1 MMGQAL
7 GRRLDRLS
15 EGRFGAVVVAP
26 GLLLVAAVVVP
37 PVLAALGLSL
47 FRIELTRDDITPFV
61 GLRNYAT
68 RMPADA
74 EFLGTLP
81 LTVGFAVLVTLIA
94 VPLALAAALLIARSG
109 VRTAAALWLFLV
121 VPWAVAPIASGL
133 FWRLQFGTRAGFAY
147 QAIHVLGLPSLA
159 LDTPQGSLVA
169 IAVAV
174 IWRAIPLLGILF
186 LGALRAV
193 PRDLGRAARM
203 DGASTWQAFR
213 HITLP
218 VIAPAVVA
226 ASVIQL
232 VLTVQVFDVQFAL
245 AAPAPPRGSELAG
258 FYVYSTVIGDV
269 SLGYGAA
276 LAVVLGLVA
285 ALLAGILVVASR
297 LRIPGSRIR
306 PGSAT
311 SATPAT
317 PATPAASP
325 ARPNAMPHRPPQVRR
340 RRWGSRVRRVVT
352 LVATV
357 GLVVW
362 LVGPVVWIVV
372 ASTQPESRLAGGLPR
387 IGLPLNLEAYSAL
400 LLSTEWRGAFVNSV
414 TITTLATVLALVIAT
429 GTAYPLARYRL
440 RGGRTLTAALL
451 GVQLIPPIALAIP
464 ALMVFKTFGLRNTVP
479 GLVLVHAAF
488 WTPVLVWLLL
498 SAFRSIP
505 PEIERAA
512 RIDGASRLGAIWRIV
527 VPVAAPAVA
536 AAAAI
541 VFIGIWNDF
550 ILAVLIGGRDTS
562 TLPRWLGESATPLVH
577 VLAARIVLTVA
588 PCVLLLV
595 LFRRRIAA
603 LL

>member
-1 MMGQAL
+1 MMAQAL

-26 GLLLVAAVVVP
+26 GLLLVAVFVVP

-68 RMPADA
+68 RMPGDA
-74 EFLGTLP
+74 EFLGALP
-81 LTVGFAVLVTLIA
+81 LTVVFAVLVTLVA
-94 VPLALAAALLIARSG
+94 VPVALGAAILIARSG
-109 VRTAAALWLFLV
+109 VRTATALWLFLV

-133 FWRLQFGTRAGFAY
+133 FWRLQFGTRSGFAY
-147 QAIHVLGLPSLA
+147 QAIHALGLPSLA
-159 LDTPQGSLVA
+159 LETPQGSLLA
-169 IAVAV
+169 IAVAA
-174 IWRAIPLLGILF
+174 IWRAIPLLGVLF
-186 LGALRAV
+186 LGALRVV

-203 DGASTWQAFR
+203 DGASPWQTFR
-213 HITLP
+213 HVTLP

-226 ASVIQL
+226 ACVIQV

-245 AAPAPPRGSELAG
+245 AAPAPPRGSQLAG

-276 LAVVLGLVA
+276 LAVVLAVLA
-285 ALLAGILVVASR
+285 ALLAGVLVIVSR
-297 LRIPGSRIR
+297 LRIPRTRPADGSPI
-306 PGSAT
+306 PAT
-311 SATPAT
+311 SSPPA
-317 PATPAASP
+317 PADR
-325 ARPNAMPHRPPQVRR
+325 ARPVPSVRPLPRARPWFGVRLR
-340 RRWGSRVRRVVT
+340 HLVT
-352 LVATV
+352 GAATL

-372 ASTQPESRLAGGLPR
+372 ASTQPESRLSGGLLR
-387 IGLPLNLEAYSAL
+387 MGVPLTFDAYEAL
-400 LLSTEWRGAFVNSV
+400 LGSQAWRNAFGNSV
-414 TITTLATVLALVIAT
+414 TITIFATALALLIAT
-429 GTAYPLARYRL
+429 ITAYPLARYRL
-440 RGGRTLTAALL
+440 RGGGTLTAALL
-451 GVQLIPPIALAIP
+451 GTQLIPPIALAIP
-464 ALMVFKTFGLRNTVP
+464 ALMVFKTLGLRNTVP
-479 GLVLVHAAF
+479 GLILVHAAF
-488 WTPVLVWLLL
+488 WTPVLVWLLR

-505 PEIERAA
+505 PELERAA
-512 RIDGASRLGAIWRIV
+512 RMDGASRLGAIARVV

-550 ILAVLIGGRDTS
+550 VLAVILGGRDTS
-562 TLPRWLGESATPLVH
+562 TLPRWLGESASPLVH

-588 PCVLLLV
+588 PCVLLIV